1 MQTSTTFVTTSPY
14 RDLMAGGE
22 WPCGSMNR
30 WGDFKTRQYK
40 QDCAACPP
48 CTQDRMGVRNA
59 IRDSWRDG
67 CCNSEEYLTAPTWP
81 YNYRGA
87 RGTNQSTVAAERAQH
102 GARSLEP
109 MKLKH
114 DMFIEKYA
122 TANLAMKG
130 TMPLLG

>member
-30 WGDFKTRQYK
+30 WGDFKTREYK

-48 CTQDRMGVRNA
+48 CTQDRMGVRDA
-59 IRDSWRDG
+59 IRDSWKNG

-81 YNYRGA
+81 YVNRAA
-87 RGTNQSTVAAERAQH
+87 RGTNGATVRGERERY
-102 GARSLEP
+102 GAHSLEP
-109 MKLKH
+109 IKLKH

-122 TANLAMKG
+122 SANLAMKG
-130 TMPLLG
+130 TM